1 MGSAGG
7 YGICLRAGSGGRVA
21 TGEGSV
27 PGRVG
32 SVFAEGLESVA
43 RSRKVEGLTV
53 IRVGLVTGRV
63 VLMVVWTRPSA
74 LGVGLLVG

>member
-1 MGSAGG
+1 M
-7 YGICLRAGSGGRVA
+7 
-21 TGEGSV
+21 